1 MPPNNIILP
10 IATIKM
16 SNTGGMTT
24 PTAAKRIQE
33 HDDWVTLT
41 LIKMLYTTF
50 YMAEGVLHPFLPEYY
65 ASLGYGGQIIGL
77 LGSIT
82 PFTTF
87 LVGPFWG
94 VLSDTLDAPFT
105 ILYVTI
111 SITLLGQ
118 LLVGVVNDPYVV
130 MALVCIKSFF
140 GAPDRSII
148 DSLVLQQMNDRSQF
162 GKMRLWGLVGSGLG
176 TGIAGYFLEGGIVQ
190 SDESA
195 IPTTVIDL
203 LSGFYKSLSGY
214 RLLFFVH
221 ILLHI
226 PVFIVLRFFQVD
238 RRNSDIR
245 KVNVQIEPP
254 KVPQLTSLEV
264 LLSVARNHDAVVF
277 FVVVYAMGIAGGI
290 ADNFTYARFREVGG
304 SGANMGASRV
314 FSSVSGAVMFWYS
327 GPLNSLLGSDAVTL
341 LSLLTVS
348 LRFWFY
354 AVMDTPVYGYIG
366 ETIRGFTFGCFWST
380 ATVYASD
387 IAPDGARATM
397 LLLLNGSYNGI
408 GRSTGAIIGGKL
420 QASIG
425 TAKIFHHGAA
435 AFLLMAFL
443 FGVYVSK
450 FSSRRKREEATKEKI
465 Q

>member
-1 MPPNNIILP
+1 MNDGNH
-10 IATIKM
+10 
-16 SNTGGMTT
+16 MTT
-24 PTAAKRIQE
+24 PTELKRKSE
-33 HDDWVTLT
+33 YDDWVTLT
-41 LIKMLYTTF
+41 LVRMLYTTY
-50 YMAEGVLHPFLPEYY
+50 YMAEGFLQPFLPEYY
-65 ASLGYGGQIIGL
+65 ASLGYGGQIIGF

-94 VLSDTLDAPFT
+94 VLSDTWQAPFT

-118 LLVGVVNDPYVV
+118 LLVGVVDDPYVV

-148 DSLVLQQMNDRSQF
+148 DSLVLQQMHDRSQF
-162 GKMRLWGLVGSGLG
+162 GKMRLWGLIGSGIG
-176 TGIAGYFLEGGIVQ
+176 TGFAGYFLEGGTVPLEEAVLPTSLIDIVHRFYQ
-190 SDESA
+190 SL
-195 IPTTVIDL
+195 T
-203 LSGFYKSLSGY
+203 GY

-226 PVFIVLRFFQVD
+226 PVLIVLRFFQVD

-245 KVNVQIEPP
+245 KVETKTESPTP
-254 KVPQLTSLEV
+254 KVEPHTSREV
-264 LLSVARNHDAVVF
+264 LLSVARNQDAMIF

-290 ADNFTYARFREVGG
+290 ADNFTYARFREVGA

-314 FSSVSGAVMFWYS
+314 FSSGAGAIMFWYS
-327 GPLNSLLGSDAVTL
+327 GPLNSLLGSDAVML

-354 AVMDTPVYGYIG
+354 AVMDSPFYGYVG

-380 ATVYASD
+380 ATVYASE

-420 QASIG
+420 QASLGTSKIFQYG
-425 TAKIFHHGAA
+425 TAAY
-435 AFLLMAFL
+435 LLSACL
-443 FGVYVSK
+443 FAVYISK
-450 FSSRRKREEATKEKI
+450 FSSRWERATTAKTKTH
-465 Q
+465 